1 MRAILL
7 VLFICVGLKTFSQTD
22 YWANLV
28 YFNVGTINHI
38 PKGII
43 IPDKN
48 NQARIVLNAII
59 GGSSYKEIKQQ
70 YPDSLDLILTSLIE
84 GKVIRRNSDY
94 FEVLFPVLIGE
105 KRNILKTLIHE
116 KITDAAVSIDSLINI
131 LKKGLYNNPEM
142 VFHFLWSRIIDD
154 CWWGLYNLEFKTDK
168 GPPSIS
174 FIVHPSH
181 PFLCGTNFD
190 NTTDNSQ
197 IAISWS
203 YNLFNEFV
211 NLPST
216 SSFYNLALNKS
227 VSEKDHA
234 FFLKHGL
241 IDSNNESKLFIYH
254 KGGKLDFLCDSLK
267 KLYIDRIYGL
277 FDYHELSKEYQIPA
291 DELFVLM
298 FHEIAYAI
306 FEILNE
312 RRISIS
318 IPIVKENN
326 PTLDFSSLI
335 SIRIPSPKSKGN

>member
-1 MRAILL
+1 MRSVLL
-7 VLFICVGLKTFSQTD
+7 VILICTGLKSFSQTD
-22 YWANLV
+22 YWANIV

-38 PKGII
+38 PKGIT

-48 NQARIVLNAII
+48 IQARIVLNAII
-59 GGSSYKEIKQQ
+59 DGFSYNEMKQQ
-70 YPDSLDLILTSLIE
+70 YPDSLDLILTSLTE
-84 GKVIRRNSDY
+84 SKVIRRDDDY

-116 KITDAAVSIDSLINI
+116 KISDAAVSIDSLINI

-142 VFHFLWSRIIDD
+142 IFHFLWSRIIDD

-168 GPPSIS
+168 GPPGIAY
-174 FIVHPSH
+174 IIYPSH

-190 NTTDNSQ
+190 NTSDNSQ

-203 YNLFNEFV
+203 YNLFNEFIS
-211 NLPST
+211 LPST
-216 SSFYNLALNKS
+216 SSFYDLAMNRS

-241 IDSNNESKLFIYH
+241 IDSNNVSELFTYNE
-254 KGGKLDFLCDSLK
+254 GGKLDLLCDSLK

-277 FDYHELSKEYQIPA
+277 FDYHELSTEYQIPA

-298 FHEIAYAI
+298 FHEIAYEI

-312 RRISIS
+312 RRISFR
-318 IPIVKENN
+318 
-326 PTLDFSSLI
+326 L
-335 SIRIPSPKSKGN
+335 